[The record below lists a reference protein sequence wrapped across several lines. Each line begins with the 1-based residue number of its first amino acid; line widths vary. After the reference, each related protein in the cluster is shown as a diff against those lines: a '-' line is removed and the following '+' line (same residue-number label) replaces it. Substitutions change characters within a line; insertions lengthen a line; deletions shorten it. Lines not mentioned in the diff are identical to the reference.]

1 MTAKRTAPKSAFK
14 PGQSGNLKGKPAGT
28 RSKATQL
35 LLALMEGDA
44 SAITK
49 AVIDAAKAGDLMA
62 AKIILDRLI
71 PPAKE
76 RPVNVNL
83 PDTTTAQGVSAAQS
97 AILQAV
103 ASGDLLPGEAATLSG
118 IVESKRRAIETQE
131 LSERIT
137 QLENVKEGS
146 NGRKF

>member
-1 MTAKRTAPKSAFK
+1 MTTKRKAPPHAYT
-14 PGQSGNLKGKPAGT
+14 PGTSGNPKGKPAGT

-49 AVIDAAKAGDLMA
+49 TVIDAAKGGDLMA

-76 RPVNVNL
+76 RPVNVDL
-83 PDTTTAQGVSAAQS
+83 PDTRTSEGVSAAQS

-103 ASGDLLPGEAATLSG
+103 GCGDLLPGEAATLSS

-131 LSERIT
+131 LNDRIT
-137 QLENVKEGS
+137 RLESK
-146 NGRKF
+146 NGNT